1 MASTTK
7 TFVKHELQNALER
20 LMEPSGVFQTIT
32 VIRPISQMC
41 EILEELNESENG
53 LDIVLD
59 FIEESFSRFMKT
71 PYSYADEA
79 MALDSKATQTK
90 TFSLVLVALARQWLY
105 TLRKEQ
111 NLKSIES
118 TTKFF
123 FQFILR
129 SVQIGEDANA
139 LIALIGY
146 MHDHAD
152 THMQS
157 EMVQFRN
164 EILAWIPGMASS
176 LETSW

>member
-1 MASTTK
+1 M
-7 TFVKHELQNALER
+7 Q
-20 LMEPSGVFQTIT
+20 
-32 VIRPISQMC
+32 
-41 EILEELNESENG
+41 
-53 LDIVLD
+53 
-59 FIEESFSRFMKT
+59 T

-111 NLKSIES
+111 NLKSLELMN
-118 TTKFF
+118 KFF

-139 LIALIGY
+139 LIPLIGY
-146 MHDHAD
+146 MHDNAD

-157 EMVQFRN
+157 EIVQIRN
-164 EILAWIPGMASS
+164 EMLAWIPGIASS
-176 LETSW
+176 LETSR